1 MKTFIDDGFRKNPCF
16 NVPLLIEQLKRFWV
30 IPAVT
35 LLAYLL
41 FVVLML
47 FTASQNSWNNPS
59 RIMINILMMEHPVIL
74 VSSVLAPLCAAA
86 SLFPHHYSHPANTAF
101 ASLPI
106 SRRQL
111 FVTNLAAGVLM
122 FVIPLL
128 ILGLILLI
136 PVRLTIVNTGWN
148 MQPLSQWVMNR
159 EVFAGQV
166 VNTPLAVGA
175 FFLRAVLT
183 SGFYFALGIMAVS
196 VVGSR
201 VIAGMIALAVSFLP
215 VVVLGLGWV
224 IAEFY
229 VFGFSHAGA
238 FFTDRVMLY
247 MHPVSMGV
255 LLNNSWRGGQF
266 APAPY
271 GMWPFY
277 LSHILLTAGMLAA
290 GYFCYMR
297 RKAERTGETVVFTP
311 LKNIMVF
318 ILSLA
323 GMGIGGVFFMAM
335 FNGSRAGYY
344 FGFVMGFALAYII
357 AQMIAEKSLHIWY
370 KIKKLPLFGGI
381 ALGMYIMVHVITS
394 GVMYGYTTHVPDMNN
409 VAGVYIG
416 IPIRSYSNE
425 GRDFTFVTDRA
436 VIGRT
441 LAIHGQIVEERR
453 MLRPLNTI
461 GMWSSTSRW
470 NTMSIE
476 RFTVTYRLNDGK
488 MISRMYSLPRD
499 FMQRSGAEA
508 LLREEAVILSYYPAL
523 LDTAFTS
530 RIEIFLRGPAGQEQH
545 PVVVYSRAQIE
556 SLTEALR
563 RDTVRDAVNERQWR
577 AGEIPWPNRDN
588 PFSASV
594 NIHRIINEDGR
605 PLQWNRHFWF
615 SEPVYTTEWLRREF
629 PEIYALWR
637 ES

>member
-1 MKTFIDDGFRKNPCF
+1 MKTFIDDGFRRNPCI
-16 NVPLLIEQLKRFWV
+16 NIPLLIEQLKRFWV

-41 FVVLML
+41 FVVLIL
-47 FTASQNSWNNPS
+47 FTASPSTWNSPA
-59 RIMINILMMEHPVIL
+59 RIMINILTMQHPVII
-74 VSSVLAPLCAAA
+74 VASVLAPLSAAA
-86 SLFPHHYSHPANTAF
+86 SLFPHHYSHSANTAF

-111 FVTNLAAGVLM
+111 FITNIVAGALM
-122 FVIPLL
+122 FIIPLL
-128 ILGLILLI
+128 VLGLILLI
-136 PVRLTIVNTGWN
+136 PVRLTFAHSNMGWDL
-148 MQPLSQWVMNR
+148 QPAAELIMNR
-159 EVFAGQV
+159 EVVIGQII
-166 VNTPLAVGA
+166 NTPLAVGG
-175 FFLRAVLT
+175 FFLRVVLT
-183 SGFYFALGIMAVS
+183 SAFYFALGIMAVS

-201 VIAGMIALAVSFLP
+201 VIAGMIALVVSFLP
-215 VVVLGLGWV
+215 VAVLGLGWV

-229 VFGFSHAGA
+229 VFGFA
-238 FFTDRVMLY
+238 FRGMFIADGVMLY
-247 MHPVSMGV
+247 MHPVTMGM
-255 LLNNSWRGGQF
+255 LIDNFWRL
-266 APAPY
+266 ANYAPY

-277 LSHILLTAGMLAA
+277 LSYILLTAGMLAV
-290 GYFCYMR
+290 GYFCCMR

-335 FNGSRAGYY
+335 FNGSRVGYY
-344 FGFVMGFALAYII
+344 FGFVLGFALAYII

-370 KIKKLPLFGGI
+370 KVKKLPLFGGI
-381 ALGMYIMVHVITS
+381 ALGMYVMVHVITS

-416 IPIRSYSNE
+416 NPIRSYSNE

-461 GMWSSTSRW
+461 GMWNSTSRW
-470 NTMSIE
+470 HTMSIE

-488 MISRMYSLPRD
+488 IISRMYNLPRE
-499 FMQRSGAEA
+499 FMLRSGAEA

-523 LDTAFTS
+523 LDTTFTS

-605 PLQWNRHFWF
+605 PLQWNRH
-615 SEPVYTTEWLRREF
+615 
-629 PEIYALWR
+629 
-637 ES
+637 